1 MYTAESTRPLAVQAA
16 IVIDTRTDGN
26 INRARSNA
34 WRLIFTQSLSPL
46 RRHALCKTVPL
57 KHLQSSHRLKRRCR
71 SRAFSRMVAL
81 KNYREKNSRR
91 SRNSALPG
99 HLKRIFW
106 QKEKRKT
113 GERERETEERAR
125 EREEKGGRKK
135 IIGHGG
141 KSRALRPPSITLKS
155 LLMSKAFFMAN
166 AWPPGREKSL

>member
-91 SRNSALPG
+91 SRNSALPD

-113 GERERETEERAR
+113 RERERER
-125 EREEKGGRKK
+125 ERNRGKSKGE
-135 IIGHGG
+135 GG
-141 KSRALRPPSITLKS
+141 KRGQKKDYWTRRKVACAQTTEYYVKVASYV
-155 LLMSKAFFMAN
+155 
-166 AWPPGREKSL
+166 